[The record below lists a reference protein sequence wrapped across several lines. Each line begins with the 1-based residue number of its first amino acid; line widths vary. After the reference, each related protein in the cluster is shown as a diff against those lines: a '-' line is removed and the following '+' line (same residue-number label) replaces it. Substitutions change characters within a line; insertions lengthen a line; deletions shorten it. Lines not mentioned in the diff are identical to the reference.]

1 VEGAVDT
8 VAGVEVVDT
17 AAEGE
22 LADIVAEE
30 EFAGIAVEEE
40 VLVVE
45 GFVVVGPVAAEE

>member
-1 VEGAVDT
+1 MEGAVDT

-17 AAEGE
+17 AAEEE

-45 GFVVVGPVAAEE
+45 GFVVVGPVAVEE